1 MILLDTNIVS
11 ALMRDEPDRA
21 IIGWLDSMP
30 SGSIWISTITA
41 FEIRF
46 GIALLAESRRRRL
59 LEEAFDMVMA
69 SDLEGRILPF
79 DEGAADAAARLAAR
93 RRQQGKPIEIRDV
106 QIAGIALARKTM
118 LATRNVRHF
127 EDTGVNLVNPWSVLP

>member
-11 ALMRDEPDRA
+11 ALMRDEPDLA
-21 IIGWLDSMP
+21 IIGWLDGLP
-30 SGSIWISTITA
+30 SGSIWTSTITA

-46 GIALLAESRRRRL
+46 GIALLAEGRRRRL
-59 LEEAFDMVMA
+59 LEEAFDLVLA

-79 DEGAADAAARLAAR
+79 DEGAADAAACLAAR
-93 RRQQGKPIEIRDV
+93 RRLEGRPIEIRDV
-106 QIAGIALARKTM
+106 QIAGIALARKAM

-127 EDTGVNLVNPWSVLP
+127 EDTGVTLIDPWAAGS